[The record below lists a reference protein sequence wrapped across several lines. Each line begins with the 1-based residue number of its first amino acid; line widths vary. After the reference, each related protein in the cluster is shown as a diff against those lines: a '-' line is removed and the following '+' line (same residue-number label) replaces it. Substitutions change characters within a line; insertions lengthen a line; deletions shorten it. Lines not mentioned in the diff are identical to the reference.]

1 MNRADKELLLNRWMT
16 EPGFRSQMRQ
26 DPVAAIQQAGIA
38 VAKEDE
44 KDLRATDWTL
54 SDEELAAR
62 ISKGFRTR

>member
-1 MNRADKELLLNRWMT
+1 MNRADTERLLTRWMN

-26 DPVAAIQQAGIA
+26 DPVAAIQQAGIT

-62 ISKGFRTR
+62 ISKGFRPR

>member
-1 MNRADKELLLNRWMT
+1 MNRADKELLLNRWMSET
-16 EPGFRSQMRQ
+16 GYRSQMRQ
-26 DPVAAIQQAGIA
+26 DPVAAIQQAGIT

-44 KDLRATDWTL
+44 KNLRATDWTL